1 MSNTVSTK
9 KSNTIFLAAVLI
21 VGTFA
26 AISPSFII
34 GVNAQ
39 HYAQY
44 GMDIG
49 YNSYD
54 DRKSYGMDDSYGVSD
69 YRDDKKKYDSYGA
82 SDYGMD
88 NDRKSY
94 DNSYDKSQ
102 YQSYKPDYKP
112 VKDDKRDKSKDSK
125 VDIKKIKCIN
135 TNLNINGENA
145 GNVSIGNK
153 GAAADGGYIG
163 GGYSSVDGSE
173 GYGSGDGYYNDGYNK
188 NKKDNG
194 FDCIINNN
202 NTNINTVG
210 GNVTDGDVTDA
221 CEECFNVNGTLKA
234 LIEVRLVNL
243 KNDVTLSIGTEKITI
258 PGEVDTIEQLCPLLE
273 GHTDFFI
280 NTLIALLVNNGVN
293 NGFPGTSNEA
303 SIDALVECLLKA
315 GVVVE
320 ATAG

>member
-9 KSNTIFLAAVLI
+9 KLNTIFLATVLI

-44 GMDIG
+44 GMDTG

-94 DNSYDKSQ
+94 DNSYKSQ

-125 VDIKKIKCIN
+125 VDINKLKCIN

-153 GAAADGGYIG
+153 GAAADGGYVG

-210 GNVTDGDVTDA
+210 SGNQTEPLT
-221 CEECFNVNGTLKA
+221 CEECFTENLSPGQLNNLTSVLSSSDLRDLEGLCEALSNSTLTNQQKIF
-234 LIEVRLVNL
+234 L
-243 KNDVTLSIGTEKITI
+243 LSAIFISAGITI
-258 PGEVDTIEQLCPLLE
+258 ETDVDVVLRVLACLDEL
-273 GHTDFFI
+273 G
-280 NTLIALLVNNGVN
+280 LIIPPDLGLPN
-293 NGFPGTSNEA
+293 SMR
-303 SIDALVECLLKA
+303 
-315 GVVVE
+315 
-320 ATAG
+320 